1 MVDGLRP
8 GFYFDDLIK
17 RTAARA
23 LERLCPDHDRFT
35 HPGSQTI
42 WIQAERFALNQC
54 GTCERFLDGVHVEFH
69 L

>member
-8 GFYFDDLIK
+8 GFYFDDLIN

-35 HPGSQTI
+35 IPAPRLFGF
-42 WIQAERFALNQC
+42 QAERFALNQY

>member
-1 MVDGLRP
+1 MVDGLPP

-35 HPGSQTI
+35 IPAARLFGFKPS
-42 WIQAERFALNQC
+42 AL
-54 GTCERFLDGVHVEFH
+54 R
-69 L
+69 